1 MTLILG
7 LGGLGYKDSAAVLL
21 GEGRVVAA
29 AAEERFSGTKHEG
42 GFPHRAVRF
51 CLERAGAGLGDL
63 DGIAVAQNPWLPMRE
78 KVLKWYGE
86 GFFRSRTAKVYN
98 VFKDETHRLVEYLR
112 TLEEIKGQGVPV
124 AEVSHDLSHRAAAFF
139 SSPFV
144 GAAIVNVDGRGE
156 VSTSGIGWGKE
167 TAIHVDAVSRMPDSL
182 GLLYALVA
190 DYLGYGDTDDEF
202 RLVSISPTGT
212 PSLVA
217 KMREVVQV
225 EEDGSYRLNP
235 AYFGYHQGRAYLSER
250 FTEVFGPPHE
260 PELPLEDRHR
270 DLAASLHAVVMEVV
284 LQMARRAREKSGEP
298 RLCLGG
304 GLVQN
309 WALVGTLAEAGLFD
323 EVYVPPAPGDDG
335 TALGAALW
343 HYHVTLGR
351 PRIGAILRSDFGPRY
366 DEKEIAE
373 ELKRLK
379 LRAERP
385 EDLAEAAAER
395 IARGGILGWFQ
406 GAAEFGPRA
415 LGHRSILADPTDKA
429 TRARLVASVKARS
442 EFHPFGV
449 AITQEAAAGF
459 FEAAAPCPFMERTL
473 KLRPEARERLPA
485 VAAHEGRARV
495 QTVHKE
501 HHPLFHDLLECV
513 GRRTGVPAVLNTSL
527 NEPGRPM
534 ATTPREA
541 IGSLFTTGLDALAI
555 GPFILAKRV

>member
-1 MTLILG
+1 MSLILG
-7 LGGLGYKDSAAVLL
+7 LGGPGYKDSAAVRLK
-21 GEGRVVAA
+21 GGRVVAA
-29 AAEERFSGTKHEG
+29 AAEERFSGIKHEG

-51 CLERAGAGLGDL
+51 CLEQAGAGLADL
-63 DGIAVAQNPWLPMRE
+63 DAVAIAQNPWLPMRD

-98 VFKDETHRLVEYLR
+98 VFKDETHRLVEYRR
-112 TLEEIKGQGVPV
+112 TLDASKAQGVAV
-124 AEVSHDLSHRAAAFF
+124 AEVPHDLSHRAAAFLP
-139 SSPFV
+139 SPFV
-144 GAAIVNVDGRGE
+144 SAAILNVDGRGE
-156 VSTSGIGWGKE
+156 VSTSGIGRGKE
-167 TAIHVDAVSRMPDSL
+167 TTIEVDAVSRMPDSL

-212 PSLVA
+212 PAFAA

-225 EEDGSYRLNP
+225 EEDGSYRLN
-235 AYFGYHQGRAYLSER
+235 AEYFGYHQGRAYLSER
-250 FTEVFGPPHE
+250 FTEAFGPPHE

-284 LQMARRAREKSGEP
+284 VQMARAAKEKSGET

-309 WALVGTLAEAGLFD
+309 WALVGRLAEAGIFD
-323 EVYVPPAPGDDG
+323 SLYVPPAPGDDG

-343 HYHVTLGR
+343 HYHVTMGR
-351 PRIGAILRSDFGPRY
+351 PRLGAILRSDFGPAY
-366 DEKEIAE
+366 GEAEIRE
-373 ELKRLK
+373 ELRRLK
-379 LRAERP
+379 LEPERP
-385 EDLAEAAAER
+385 ADLAAAAAER
-395 IARGGILGWFQ
+395 IAGGGIVGWFQ

-415 LGHRSILADPTDKA
+415 LGHRSILADPTDPA
-429 TRARLVASVKARS
+429 TRSRLVASVKARS
-442 EFHPFGV
+442 EFHPFGLAV
-449 AITQEAAAGF
+449 THD
-459 FEAAAPCPFMERTL
+459 AAPGFVDGFAPSPFMERTL
-473 KLRPEARERLPA
+473 RLKAEARSRLPA
-485 VAAHEGRARV
+485 VAAPEGLARV

-501 HHPLFHDLLECV
+501 HHPLFHDLLESV

-541 IGSLFTTGLDALAI
+541 IGSLYTTGLDALAI
-555 GPFILAKRV
+555 GPFLLAK